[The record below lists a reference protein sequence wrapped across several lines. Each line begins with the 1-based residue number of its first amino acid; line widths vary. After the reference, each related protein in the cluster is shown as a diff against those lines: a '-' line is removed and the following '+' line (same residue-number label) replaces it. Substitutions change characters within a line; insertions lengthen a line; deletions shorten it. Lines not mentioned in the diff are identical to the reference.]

1 MFPVVQSHV
10 HGNKNVPAR
19 GLVPSSTTM
28 CMSAPSVDGVVST
41 AIVNRKEWAPF
52 ICHECQR
59 PMKDLGYWNGA
70 AGRREVLYRCV
81 NTNCAQC
88 AVSRAPVNTTFAARN
103 WI

>member
-1 MFPVVQSHV
+1 MA
-10 HGNKNVPAR
+10 PA
-19 GLVPSSTTM
+19 PH
-28 CMSAPSVDGVVST
+28 P
-41 AIVNRKEWAPF
+41 
-52 ICHECQR
+52 CHDCQR
-59 PMKDLGYWNGA
+59 PLKDLGYWNGA